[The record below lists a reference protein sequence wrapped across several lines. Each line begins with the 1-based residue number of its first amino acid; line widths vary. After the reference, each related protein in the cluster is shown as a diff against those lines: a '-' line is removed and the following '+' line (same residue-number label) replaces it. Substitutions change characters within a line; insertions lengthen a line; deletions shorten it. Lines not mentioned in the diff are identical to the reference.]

1 MANSTHVEY
10 YLTLCT
16 TCCRV
21 AFKIAYSIGNMRLHR
36 IQQCQVKGSWM
47 PIEKNLAG
55 SKGLIG
61 SHAIKWME
69 IYFSK
74 QCDVMPTTRR
84 LHLSN
89 NFTRDEV
96 HQA

>member
-1 MANSTHVEY
+1 
-10 YLTLCT
+10 
-16 TCCRV
+16 
-21 AFKIAYSIGNMRLHR
+21 
-36 IQQCQVKGSWM
+36 M

-74 QCDVMPTTRR
+74 QCDVMLTTGR
-84 LHLSN
+84 LHLFDNFSPHEVYQAYKDDMLSETVPYVQYRNFNRLWRLQFN
-89 NFTRDEV
+89 NLVIPHKVVWVFV
-96 HQA
+96 